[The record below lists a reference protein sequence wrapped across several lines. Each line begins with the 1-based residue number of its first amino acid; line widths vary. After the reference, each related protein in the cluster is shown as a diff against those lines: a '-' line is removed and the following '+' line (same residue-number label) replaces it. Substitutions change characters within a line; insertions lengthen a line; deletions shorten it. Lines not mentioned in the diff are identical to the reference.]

1 MERRQLQY
9 FLAVVDH
16 GGFTNAARRLH
27 VAQPSLSHAVRG
39 LEKELGG
46 LLFHRLPHGAALTP
60 AGEAL
65 VGPARRILRDLSTAD
80 ASVREVLGLGG
91 GTLDLASQTTLAVDP
106 LARLL
111 GRFRA
116 AHPKVLVRVRA
127 PETGSDVVGR
137 VRDGQTEVGLVESG
151 AETAGLA
158 GRDLAAQEVF
168 AVLPADSP
176 VSEALPVTELA
187 GLDLVT
193 TPPGT
198 ATRWLVEEALR
209 GTAEPR
215 VVVETE
221 HRAMMVPLVL
231 AGAGA
236 ALLPRAMAEDA
247 RRQGA
252 VTVPLDPPLVRRG
265 RMVWRPGPLSPAAD
279 RFLALADEGSSR
291 APA

>member
-1 MERRQLQY
+1 MERRQLEY

-27 VAQPSLSHAVRG
+27 VAQPSLSHAVRT
-39 LEKELGG
+39 LEKKLGG

-80 ASVREVLGLGG
+80 AAVREVLGLGG

-111 GRFRA
+111 GLFRA

-127 PETGSDVVGR
+127 PETGSDVVNR
-137 VRDGQTEVGLVESG
+137 VRDGQTEIGLVESG

-158 GRDLAAQEVF
+158 GRELAEQEVF
-168 AVLPADSP
+168 AVLPANSP
-176 VSEALPVTELA
+176 PRTALPVAELA

-198 ATRWLVEEALR
+198 ATRWLVDEALR
-209 GTAEPR
+209 GKAEPR
-215 VVVETE
+215 VVVETQ

-236 ALLPRAMAEDA
+236 TLLPGAMAEDA

-265 RMVWRPGPLSPAAD
+265 RMVWRPGPLSPAAEG
-279 RFLALADEGSSR
+279 FLALTAEG
-291 APA
+291 P

>member
-9 FLAVVDH
+9 FLAIVDH

-27 VAQPSLSHAVRG
+27 VAQPSLSHAVRT

-46 LLFHRLPHGAALTP
+46 LLFHRLPHGATLTP
-60 AGEAL
+60 AGTAL
-65 VGPARRILRDLSTAD
+65 VAPARQILRDLRTAD

-106 LARLL
+106 LAKLL

-116 AHPKVLVRVRA
+116 AHPRVLVRVRA
-127 PETGSDVVGR
+127 PETGSDVVNR
-137 VRDGQTEVGLVESG
+137 VRNGQSEVGLVESG
-151 AETAGLA
+151 AETPGLA
-158 GRDLAAQEVF
+158 GLDLAEQEVF

-176 VSEALPVTELA
+176 VRDVLPVTELA
-187 GLDLVT
+187 ALDLVT

-198 ATRWLVEEALR
+198 ATRWIVEEALR

-221 HRAMMVPLVL
+221 HRAMIVPLVL

-252 VTVPLDPPLVRRG
+252 ITVPLDPPLLRRG
-265 RMVWRPGPLSPAAD
+265 RMVWRAGPLSPAAE
-279 RFLALADEGSSR
+279 RFLVLAGGT
-291 APA
+291 P